1 MSTRARFLGEEE
13 EGGCSSSL
21 TAGRLSANE
30 TLLLPDWRRRLRSR
44 TVGLALEGVERL
56 RICCDARNTSGQR
69 MTMPGGGAPRSR
81 TEEGVLLPAGGG
93 MSSVSAF
100 SFPVPGS
107 SLLCSA
113 GSAILGNLNG
123 HLPTARS
130 VLLAPS
136 RPGFNP
142 SKSIFVPLS
151 VSLYQFRNV
160 LARSLLNP
168 HTCVHVHADSRILI
182 RIRPCYSD

>member
-1 MSTRARFLGEEE
+1 
-13 EGGCSSSL
+13 
-21 TAGRLSANE
+21 
-30 TLLLPDWRRRLRSR
+30 
-44 TVGLALEGVERL
+44 
-56 RICCDARNTSGQR
+56 
-69 MTMPGGGAPRSR
+69 
-81 TEEGVLLPAGGG
+81 

-123 HLPTARS
+123 HLPIARS
-130 VLLAPS
+130 VLPAPS

-142 SKSIFVPLS
+142 SKSMFVPLS

-168 HTCVHVHADSRILI
+168 HTCVHVHVDSRILI